1 MSFIEINGLKKS
13 FDGVE
18 VLHGLNL
25 KIERGNLAGLLGP
38 SGCGKS
44 TLLRAIAGL
53 NDIDEG
59 EILIDGRRVDNLPP
73 KDRGLGM
80 VFQQYALFPNRNVL
94 GNVKFG
100 LEMKGVDRKTQE
112 VEAKKMIALVGL
124 EGKEGAFPANLSG
137 GQQQRVA
144 LARSLVT
151 RPDVLL
157 LDEPLSA
164 LDAQIRVQ
172 LRYLIKSLQ
181 EELGITVIL
190 VTHDQEEA
198 MTMSDYIFVMNKGCI
213 VQEGSPAYI
222 YRHPQSEFATR
233 FIGDYNVLSGDA
245 LHAMGVKDHGACAY
259 VAIRPEVLS
268 LEPID
273 DAYIYRAK
281 VVRTSM
287 LGSIYRLYLEVPGE
301 QILKLDQLNRSKNMK
316 TVGDEVT
323 VYVPKAEIIRMV
335 SGQ

>member
-1 MSFIEINGLKKS
+1 MSFIEINNLRKS
-13 FDGVE
+13 FGNTE

-25 KIERGNLAGLLGP
+25 KIARGQLAALLGP

-53 NDIDEG
+53 NTIDEG
-59 EILIDGRRVDNLPP
+59 EIIIDGRRVDGLAP

-80 VFQQYALFPNRNVL
+80 VFQHYALFPNMNVL
-94 GNVKFG
+94 DNVKFG
-100 LEMKGVDRKTQE
+100 LEMKGVDKKTRDT
-112 VEAKKMIALVGL
+112 EAKKMIDLVGL
-124 EGKEGAFPANLSG
+124 MGKEEAYPANLSG

-151 RPDVLL
+151 KPDVLL

-172 LRYLIKSLQ
+172 LRGLIKSLQ
-181 EELGITVIL
+181 AELGITVIL

-198 MTMSDYIFVMNKGCI
+198 MSMSDYIFVMNQGHI
-213 VQEGSPAYI
+213 VQEGSPTYI

-233 FIGDYNVLSGDA
+233 FIGDYNLFTKEEA
-245 LHAMGVKDHGACAY
+245 AAMGAVDHADYSY

-268 LEPID
+268 LEAVG
-273 DAYIYRAK
+273 DAYVYEGK
-281 VVRTSM
+281 VIRTSM
-287 LGSIYRLYLEVPGE
+287 RGSIYRLYIELDGKKT
-301 QILKLDQLNRSKNMK
+301 LKLDQLNRSANMRR
-316 TVGDEVT
+316 VGDKVT
-323 VYVPKAEIIRMV
+323 VYMPKSEIIGMV
-335 SGQ
+335 

>member
-1 MSFIEINGLKKS
+1 MSFIEINNLRKS
-13 FDGVE
+13 FGNTE

-25 KIERGNLAGLLGP
+25 KIARGQLATLLGP

-53 NDIDEG
+53 NSIDEG
-59 EILIDGRRVDNLPP
+59 EIIIDGKRVDGLAP

-80 VFQQYALFPNRNVL
+80 VFQHYALFPNMNVL
-94 GNVKFG
+94 DNVKFG
-100 LEMKGVDRKTQE
+100 LEMKGVDKKTRDT
-112 VEAKKMIALVGL
+112 EAKKMIDLVGL
-124 EGKEGAFPANLSG
+124 TGKEDAYPVNLSG

-151 RPDVLL
+151 KPDVLL

-172 LRYLIKSLQ
+172 LRGLIKSLQ
-181 EELGITVIL
+181 AELGITVIL

-198 MTMSDYIFVMNKGCI
+198 MSMSDYIFVMNQGHI
-213 VQEGSPAYI
+213 VQEGSPTYI

-233 FIGDYNVLSGDA
+233 FIGDYNLFTKEEA
-245 LHAMGVKDHGACAY
+245 AAMGAVDHADYSY

-268 LEPID
+268 LEAVGE
-273 DAYIYRAK
+273 AYVYEGK
-281 VVRTSM
+281 VIRTSM
-287 LGSIYRLYLEVPGE
+287 RGSIYRLYIELDGKKM
-301 QILKLDQLNRSKNMK
+301 LKLDQLNRSANMRR
-316 TVGDEVT
+316 VGDKVT
-323 VYVPKAEIIRMV
+323 VYMPKSEIIGMV
-335 SGQ
+335 

>member
-1 MSFIEINGLKKS
+1 MSFIEINNLRKS
-13 FDGVE
+13 FGNTE

-25 KIERGNLAGLLGP
+25 KIARGQLATLLGP

-53 NDIDEG
+53 NTIDEG
-59 EILIDGRRVDNLPP
+59 EIIIDGRRVDGLAP

-80 VFQQYALFPNRNVL
+80 VFQHYALFPNMNVL
-94 GNVKFG
+94 DNVKFG
-100 LEMKGVDRKTQE
+100 LEMKGVDKKTRDT
-112 VEAKKMIALVGL
+112 EAKKMIDLVGL
-124 EGKEGAFPANLSG
+124 TGKEEAYPANLSG

-151 RPDVLL
+151 KPDVLL

-172 LRYLIKSLQ
+172 LRGLIKSLQ
-181 EELGITVIL
+181 AELGITVIL

-198 MTMSDYIFVMNKGCI
+198 MSMSDYIFVMNQGHI
-213 VQEGSPAYI
+213 VQEGSPTYI

-233 FIGDYNVLSGDA
+233 FIGDYNLFTKEEA
-245 LHAMGVKDHGACAY
+245 AAMGAVDHADYSY

-268 LEPID
+268 LEAVG
-273 DAYIYRAK
+273 DAYVYEGK
-281 VVRTSM
+281 VIRTSM
-287 LGSIYRLYLEVPGE
+287 RGSIYRLYIELDGKKM
-301 QILKLDQLNRSKNMK
+301 LKLDQLNRSANMRR
-316 TVGDEVT
+316 VGDKVT
-323 VYVPKAEIIRMV
+323 VYMPKSEIIGMV
-335 SGQ
+335 

>member
-1 MSFIEINGLKKS
+1 MSFIEINNLRKS
-13 FDGVE
+13 FGNTE

-25 KIERGNLAGLLGP
+25 KIARGQLATLLGP

-53 NDIDEG
+53 NSIDEG
-59 EILIDGRRVDNLPP
+59 EIIIDGKRVDGLAP

-80 VFQQYALFPNRNVL
+80 VFQHYALFPNMNVL
-94 GNVKFG
+94 DNVKFG
-100 LEMKGVDRKTQE
+100 LEMKGVDKKTRDT
-112 VEAKKMIALVGL
+112 EAKKMIDLVGL
-124 EGKEGAFPANLSG
+124 TGKEEAYPANLSG

-151 RPDVLL
+151 KPDVLL

-172 LRYLIKSLQ
+172 LRGLIKSLQ
-181 EELGITVIL
+181 AELGITVIL

-198 MTMSDYIFVMNKGCI
+198 MSMSDYIFVMNQGHI
-213 VQEGSPAYI
+213 VQEGSPTYI

-233 FIGDYNVLSGDA
+233 FIGDYNLFTKEEA
-245 LHAMGVKDHGACAY
+245 AAMGADDHAEYSY

-268 LEPID
+268 LEAVG
-273 DAYIYRAK
+273 DAYVYEGK
-281 VVRTSM
+281 VIRTSM
-287 LGSIYRLYLEVPGE
+287 RGSIYRLYIELDGKKM
-301 QILKLDQLNRSKNMK
+301 LKLDQLNRSANMRR
-316 TVGDEVT
+316 VGDKVT
-323 VYVPKAEIIRMV
+323 VYMPKSEIIGMV
-335 SGQ
+335 

>member
-1 MSFIEINGLKKS
+1 MSFIEINNLRKS
-13 FDGVE
+13 FGNTE

-25 KIERGNLAGLLGP
+25 KIARGQLATLLGP

-53 NDIDEG
+53 NTIDEG
-59 EILIDGRRVDNLPP
+59 EIIIDGRRVDGLAP

-80 VFQQYALFPNRNVL
+80 VFQHYALFPNMNVL
-94 GNVKFG
+94 DNVKFG
-100 LEMKGVDRKTQE
+100 LEMKGVDKKTRDT
-112 VEAKKMIALVGL
+112 EAKKMIDLVGL
-124 EGKEGAFPANLSG
+124 TGKEDAYPANLSG

-151 RPDVLL
+151 KPDVLL

-172 LRYLIKSLQ
+172 LRGLIKSLQ
-181 EELGITVIL
+181 AELGITVIL

-198 MTMSDYIFVMNKGCI
+198 MSMSDYIFVMNQGYI
-213 VQEGSPAYI
+213 VQEGSPTYI

-233 FIGDYNVLSGDA
+233 FIGDYNLFTKEEA
-245 LHAMGVKDHGACAY
+245 AAMGAVDHADYSY

-268 LEPID
+268 LEAVG
-273 DAYIYRAK
+273 DAYVFEGK
-281 VVRTSM
+281 VIRTSM
-287 LGSIYRLYLEVPGE
+287 RGSIYRLYIELDGKKV
-301 QILKLDQLNRSKNMK
+301 LKLDQLNRSANMRR
-316 TVGDEVT
+316 VGDKVT
-323 VYVPKAEIIRMV
+323 VYMPKSEIIGMV
-335 SGQ
+335 

>member
-1 MSFIEINGLKKS
+1 MSFIEINNLRKS
-13 FDGVE
+13 FGATE

-25 KIERGNLAGLLGP
+25 RIARGQLATLLGP

-53 NDIDEG
+53 NTIDEG
-59 EILIDGRRVDNLPP
+59 EIIIDGRRVDGLAP

-80 VFQQYALFPNRNVL
+80 VFQHYALFPNMNVL
-94 GNVKFG
+94 DNVKFG
-100 LEMKGVDRKTQE
+100 LEMKGVDKKTRDT
-112 VEAKKMIALVGL
+112 EAKKMIDLVGL
-124 EGKEGAFPANLSG
+124 TGKEEAYPANLSG

-151 RPDVLL
+151 KPDVLL

-172 LRYLIKSLQ
+172 LRGLIKSLQ
-181 EELGITVIL
+181 AELGITVIL

-198 MTMSDYIFVMNKGCI
+198 MSMSDYIFVMNQGHI
-213 VQEGSPAYI
+213 VQEGSPTYI

-233 FIGDYNVLSGDA
+233 FIGDYNLFTKEEA
-245 LHAMGVKDHGACAY
+245 AAMGAVDHADYSY

-268 LEPID
+268 LEAVG
-273 DAYIYRAK
+273 DAYVYEGK
-281 VVRTSM
+281 VIRTSM
-287 LGSIYRLYLEVPGE
+287 RGSIYRLYIELDGKKM
-301 QILKLDQLNRSKNMK
+301 LKLDQLNRSANMRR
-316 TVGDEVT
+316 VGDKVT
-323 VYVPKAEIIRMV
+323 VYMPKSEIIGMV
-335 SGQ
+335 

>member
-1 MSFIEINGLKKS
+1 MSFIEINNLRKS
-13 FDGVE
+13 FGETE

-25 KIERGNLAGLLGP
+25 KIARGQLATLLGP

-53 NDIDEG
+53 NTIDEG
-59 EILIDGRRVDNLPP
+59 EIIIDGKRVDGLAP

-80 VFQQYALFPNRNVL
+80 VFQHYALFPNMNVL
-94 GNVKFG
+94 DNVKFG
-100 LEMKGVDRKTQE
+100 LEMKGVDKKTRDT
-112 VEAKKMIALVGL
+112 EAKKMIDLVGL
-124 EGKEGAFPANLSG
+124 AGKEVAYPANLSG

-151 RPDVLL
+151 KPDVLL

-172 LRYLIKSLQ
+172 LRGLIKSLQ
-181 EELGITVIL
+181 AELGITVIL

-198 MTMSDYIFVMNKGCI
+198 MSMSDYIFVMNQGHI
-213 VQEGSPAYI
+213 VQEGSPTYI

-233 FIGDYNVLSGDA
+233 FIGDYNLFTKEEA
-245 LHAMGVKDHGACAY
+245 AAMGAVDHADYSY

-268 LEPID
+268 LEAIN
-273 DAYIYRAK
+273 DAYAYEGK
-281 VVRTSM
+281 VIRTSM
-287 LGSIYRLYLEVPGE
+287 RGSIYRLYIELDGKKM
-301 QILKLDQLNRSKNMK
+301 LKLDQLNRSANMRR
-316 TVGDEVT
+316 VGDKVT
-323 VYVPKAEIIRMV
+323 VYMPKSEIIGME
-335 SGQ
+335 

>member
-1 MSFIEINGLKKS
+1 MSFIEINNLRKS
-13 FDGVE
+13 FGNTE

-25 KIERGNLAGLLGP
+25 NIARGQLATLLGP

-53 NDIDEG
+53 NTIDEG
-59 EILIDGRRVDNLPP
+59 EIIIDGRRVDGLAP

-80 VFQQYALFPNRNVL
+80 VFQHYALFPNMNVL
-94 GNVKFG
+94 DNVKFG
-100 LEMKGVDRKTQE
+100 LEMKGVDKKTRDT
-112 VEAKKMIALVGL
+112 EAKKMIDLVGL
-124 EGKEGAFPANLSG
+124 TGKEDAYPANLSG

-151 RPDVLL
+151 KPDVLL

-172 LRYLIKSLQ
+172 LRGLIKSLQ
-181 EELGITVIL
+181 AELGITVIL

-198 MTMSDYIFVMNKGCI
+198 MSMSDYIFVMNQGHI
-213 VQEGSPAYI
+213 VQEGSPTYI

-233 FIGDYNVLSGDA
+233 FIGDYNLFTKEEA
-245 LHAMGVKDHGACAY
+245 AAMGAVDHADYSY

-268 LEPID
+268 LEAVG
-273 DAYIYRAK
+273 DAYVYEGK
-281 VVRTSM
+281 VIRTSM
-287 LGSIYRLYLEVPGE
+287 RGSIYRLYIELDGKKM
-301 QILKLDQLNRSKNMK
+301 LKLDQLNRSANMRR
-316 TVGDEVT
+316 VGDKVT
-323 VYVPKAEIIRMV
+323 VYMPKSEIIGMV
-335 SGQ
+335 

>member
-1 MSFIEINGLKKS
+1 MSFIEINNLRKS
-13 FDGVE
+13 FGNTE

-25 KIERGNLAGLLGP
+25 KIARGQLATLLGP

-53 NDIDEG
+53 NTIDEG
-59 EILIDGRRVDNLPP
+59 EIIIDGRRVDDLAP

-80 VFQQYALFPNRNVL
+80 VFQHYALFPNMNVL
-94 GNVKFG
+94 DNVKFG
-100 LEMKGVDRKTQE
+100 LEMKGVDKKTRDT
-112 VEAKKMIALVGL
+112 EAKKMIDLVGL
-124 EGKEGAFPANLSG
+124 AGKEVAYPANLSG

-151 RPDVLL
+151 KPDVLL

-172 LRYLIKSLQ
+172 LRGLIKSLQ
-181 EELGITVIL
+181 AELGITVIL

-198 MTMSDYIFVMNKGCI
+198 MSMSDYIFVMNQGHI
-213 VQEGSPAYI
+213 VQEGSPTYI

-233 FIGDYNVLSGDA
+233 FIGDYNLFTKEEA
-245 LHAMGVKDHGACAY
+245 AAMGAVDHADYSY

-268 LEPID
+268 LEAID
-273 DAYIYRAK
+273 DAYVYEGK
-281 VVRTSM
+281 VIRTSM
-287 LGSIYRLYLEVPGE
+287 RGSIYRLYIELDGKKM
-301 QILKLDQLNRSKNMK
+301 LKLDQLNRSANMRR
-316 TVGDEVT
+316 VGDKVT
-323 VYVPKAEIIRMV
+323 VYMPKSEIIGMV
-335 SGQ
+335 

>member
-1 MSFIEINGLKKS
+1 MSFIEINNLRKS
-13 FDGVE
+13 FGATE

-25 KIERGNLAGLLGP
+25 RIARGQLAALLGP

-53 NDIDEG
+53 NSIDEG
-59 EILIDGRRVDNLPP
+59 EIIIDGKRVDGLAP

-80 VFQQYALFPNRNVL
+80 VFQHYALFPNMNVL
-94 GNVKFG
+94 DNVKFG
-100 LEMKGVDRKTQE
+100 LEMKGVDKKTRDM
-112 VEAKKMIALVGL
+112 EAKKMIDLVGL
-124 EGKEGAFPANLSG
+124 AGKEEAYPANLSG

-151 RPDVLL
+151 KPDVLL

-172 LRYLIKSLQ
+172 LRGLIKSLQ
-181 EELGITVIL
+181 AELGITVIL

-198 MTMSDYIFVMNKGCI
+198 MSMSDYIFVMNQGHI
-213 VQEGSPAYI
+213 VQEGSPTYI

-233 FIGDYNVLSGDA
+233 FIGDYNLFTKEEA
-245 LHAMGVKDHGACAY
+245 AAMGAVDHADYSY

-268 LEPID
+268 LEAVG
-273 DAYIYRAK
+273 DAYVYEGK
-281 VVRTSM
+281 VIRTSM
-287 LGSIYRLYLEVPGE
+287 RGSIYRLYIEVDGKKM
-301 QILKLDQLNRSKNMK
+301 LKLDQLNRSANMRR
-316 TVGDEVT
+316 VGDKVT
-323 VYVPKAEIIRMV
+323 VYMPKSEIIGMV
-335 SGQ
+335 

>member
-1 MSFIEINGLKKS
+1 MSFIEINNLRKS
-13 FDGVE
+13 FGNTE

-25 KIERGNLAGLLGP
+25 KIARGQLATLLGP

-53 NDIDEG
+53 NTIDEG
-59 EILIDGRRVDNLPP
+59 EIIIDGRRVDGLAP

-80 VFQQYALFPNRNVL
+80 VFQHYALFPNMNVL
-94 GNVKFG
+94 DNVKFG
-100 LEMKGVDRKTQE
+100 LEMKGVDKKTRDT
-112 VEAKKMIALVGL
+112 EAKKMIDLVGL
-124 EGKEGAFPANLSG
+124 TGKEDAYPANLSG

-151 RPDVLL
+151 KPDVLL

-172 LRYLIKSLQ
+172 LRGLIKSLQ
-181 EELGITVIL
+181 AELKITVIL

-198 MTMSDYIFVMNKGCI
+198 MSMSDYIFVMNQGHI
-213 VQEGSPAYI
+213 VQEGSPTYI

-233 FIGDYNVLSGDA
+233 FIGDYNLFTKEEA
-245 LHAMGVKDHGACAY
+245 AAMGAVDYADYSY

-268 LEPID
+268 LEAIK
-273 DAYIYRAK
+273 DAYVYEGK
-281 VVRTSM
+281 VIRTSM
-287 LGSIYRLYLEVPGE
+287 RGSIYRLYIELDGKKM
-301 QILKLDQLNRSKNMK
+301 LKLDQLNRSANMRR
-316 TVGDEVT
+316 VGDKVT
-323 VYVPKAEIIRMV
+323 VYMPKSEIIGMV
-335 SGQ
+335 

>member
-1 MSFIEINGLKKS
+1 MSFIEINNLRKS
-13 FDGVE
+13 FGNAE

-25 KIERGNLAGLLGP
+25 KIARGQLATLLGP

-53 NDIDEG
+53 NSIDEG
-59 EILIDGRRVDNLPP
+59 EIIIDGKRVDGLAP

-80 VFQQYALFPNRNVL
+80 VFQHYALFPNMNVL
-94 GNVKFG
+94 DNVKFG
-100 LEMKGVDRKTQE
+100 LEMKGVDKKTRDT
-112 VEAKKMIALVGL
+112 EAKKMIDLVGL
-124 EGKEGAFPANLSG
+124 TGKEEAYPANLSG

-151 RPDVLL
+151 KPDVLL

-172 LRYLIKSLQ
+172 LRGLIKSLQ
-181 EELGITVIL
+181 AELGITVIL

-198 MTMSDYIFVMNKGCI
+198 MSMSDYIFVMNQGHI
-213 VQEGSPAYI
+213 VQEGSPTYI

-233 FIGDYNVLSGDA
+233 FIGDYNLFTKEEA
-245 LHAMGVKDHGACAY
+245 AAMGADDHADYSY

-268 LEPID
+268 LEAVG
-273 DAYIYRAK
+273 DAYVYEGK
-281 VVRTSM
+281 VIRTSM
-287 LGSIYRLYLEVPGE
+287 RGSIYRLYIELDGKKM
-301 QILKLDQLNRSKNMK
+301 LKLDQLNRSANMRR
-316 TVGDEVT
+316 VGDKVT
-323 VYVPKAEIIRMV
+323 VYMPKSEIIGMV
-335 SGQ
+335 

>member
-1 MSFIEINGLKKS
+1 MSFIEINNLRKS
-13 FDGVE
+13 FGNTE

-25 KIERGNLAGLLGP
+25 KIARGQLATLLGP

-53 NDIDEG
+53 NSIDEG
-59 EILIDGRRVDNLPP
+59 EIIIDGKRVDGLAP

-80 VFQQYALFPNRNVL
+80 VFQHYALFPNMNVL
-94 GNVKFG
+94 DNVKFG
-100 LEMKGVDRKTQE
+100 LEMKGVDKKTRDT
-112 VEAKKMIALVGL
+112 EAKKMIDLVGL
-124 EGKEGAFPANLSG
+124 TGKEEAYPANLSG

-151 RPDVLL
+151 KPDVLL

-172 LRYLIKSLQ
+172 LRGLIKSLQ
-181 EELGITVIL
+181 AELGITVIL

-198 MTMSDYIFVMNKGCI
+198 MSMSDYIFVMNQGHI
-213 VQEGSPAYI
+213 VQEGSPTYI

-233 FIGDYNVLSGDA
+233 FIGDYNLFTKEEA
-245 LHAMGVKDHGACAY
+245 AAMGADDHADYSY

-268 LEPID
+268 LEAVG
-273 DAYIYRAK
+273 DAYVYEGK
-281 VVRTSM
+281 VIRTSM
-287 LGSIYRLYLEVPGE
+287 RGSIYRLYIELDGKKM
-301 QILKLDQLNRSKNMK
+301 LKLDQLNRSANMRR
-316 TVGDEVT
+316 VGDKVT
-323 VYVPKAEIIRMV
+323 VYMPKSEIIGMV
-335 SGQ
+335 

>member
-1 MSFIEINGLKKS
+1 MSFIEINNLRKS
-13 FDGVE
+13 FGATE

-25 KIERGNLAGLLGP
+25 KIARGQLAALLGP

-53 NDIDEG
+53 NTIDEG
-59 EILIDGRRVDNLPP
+59 EIIIDGRRVDGLAP

-80 VFQQYALFPNRNVL
+80 VFQHYALFPNMNVL
-94 GNVKFG
+94 DNVKFG
-100 LEMKGVDRKTQE
+100 LEMKGVDKKTRDT
-112 VEAKKMIALVGL
+112 EAKKMIDLVGL
-124 EGKEGAFPANLSG
+124 TGKEDAYPANLSG

-151 RPDVLL
+151 KPDVLL

-172 LRYLIKSLQ
+172 LRGLIKSLQ
-181 EELGITVIL
+181 AELGITVIL

-198 MTMSDYIFVMNKGCI
+198 MSMSDYIFVMNQGHI
-213 VQEGSPAYI
+213 VQEGSPTYI

-233 FIGDYNVLSGDA
+233 FIGDYNLFTKEEA
-245 LHAMGVKDHGACAY
+245 AAMGAVDHAEYSY

-268 LEPID
+268 LEAVG
-273 DAYIYRAK
+273 DAYVYEGK
-281 VVRTSM
+281 VIRTSM
-287 LGSIYRLYLEVPGE
+287 RGSIYRLYIELDGKKM
-301 QILKLDQLNRSKNMK
+301 LKLDQLNRSANMRR
-316 TVGDEVT
+316 VGDKVT
-323 VYVPKAEIIRMV
+323 VYMPKSEIIGMV
-335 SGQ
+335 

>member
-1 MSFIEINGLKKS
+1 MSFIEINNLRKS
-13 FDGVE
+13 FGNTE

-25 KIERGNLAGLLGP
+25 KIARGQLATLLGP

-53 NDIDEG
+53 NTIDEG
-59 EILIDGRRVDNLPP
+59 EIIIDGRRVDGLAP

-80 VFQQYALFPNRNVL
+80 VFQHYALFPNMNVL
-94 GNVKFG
+94 DNVKFG
-100 LEMKGVDRKTQE
+100 LEMKGVDKKTRDA
-112 VEAKKMIALVGL
+112 EAKKMIDLVGL
-124 EGKEGAFPANLSG
+124 TGKEDAYPANLSG

-151 RPDVLL
+151 KPDVLL

-172 LRYLIKSLQ
+172 LRGLIKSLQ
-181 EELGITVIL
+181 AELGITVIL

-198 MTMSDYIFVMNKGCI
+198 MSMSDYIFVMNQGHI
-213 VQEGSPAYI
+213 VQEGSPTYI

-233 FIGDYNVLSGDA
+233 FIGDYNLFTKEEA
-245 LHAMGVKDHGACAY
+245 AAMGAVDHADYSY

-268 LEPID
+268 LEAVG
-273 DAYIYRAK
+273 DAYVYEGK
-281 VVRTSM
+281 VIRTSM
-287 LGSIYRLYLEVPGE
+287 RGSIYRLYIELDGKKV
-301 QILKLDQLNRSKNMK
+301 LKLDQLNRSANMRR
-316 TVGDEVT
+316 VGDKVT
-323 VYVPKAEIIRMV
+323 VYMPKSEIIGMV
-335 SGQ
+335 

>member
-1 MSFIEINGLKKS
+1 MSFIEINNLRKS
-13 FDGVE
+13 FGNTE

-25 KIERGNLAGLLGP
+25 KIARGQLATLLGP

-53 NDIDEG
+53 NTIDEG
-59 EILIDGRRVDNLPP
+59 EIIIDGRRVDGLAP

-80 VFQQYALFPNRNVL
+80 VFQHYALFPNMNVL
-94 GNVKFG
+94 DNVKFG
-100 LEMKGVDRKTQE
+100 LDMKGVDKKTRDT
-112 VEAKKMIALVGL
+112 EAKKMIDLVGL
-124 EGKEGAFPANLSG
+124 TGKEEAYPANLSG

-151 RPDVLL
+151 KPDVLL

-172 LRYLIKSLQ
+172 LRGLIKSLQ
-181 EELGITVIL
+181 AELGITVIL

-198 MTMSDYIFVMNKGCI
+198 MSMSDYIFVMNQGHI
-213 VQEGSPAYI
+213 VQEGSPTYI

-233 FIGDYNVLSGDA
+233 FIGDYNLFTKEEA
-245 LHAMGVKDHGACAY
+245 AAMGADDHADYSY

-268 LEPID
+268 LEAID
-273 DAYIYRAK
+273 DAYVYEGK
-281 VVRTSM
+281 VIRTSM
-287 LGSIYRLYLEVPGE
+287 RGSIYRLYIELDGKKM
-301 QILKLDQLNRSKNMK
+301 LKLDQLNRSANMRR
-316 TVGDEVT
+316 VGDKVT
-323 VYVPKAEIIRMV
+323 VYMPKSEIIGMV
-335 SGQ
+335 

>member
-1 MSFIEINGLKKS
+1 MSFIEINNLRKS
-13 FDGVE
+13 FGATE

-25 KIERGNLAGLLGP
+25 RIARGQLAALLGP

-53 NDIDEG
+53 NSIDEG
-59 EILIDGRRVDNLPP
+59 EIIIDGKRVDGLAP

-80 VFQQYALFPNRNVL
+80 VFQHYALFPNMNVL
-94 GNVKFG
+94 DNVKFG
-100 LEMKGVDRKTQE
+100 LEMKGVDKKTRDM
-112 VEAKKMIALVGL
+112 EAKKMIDLVGL
-124 EGKEGAFPANLSG
+124 AGKEEAYPANLSG

-151 RPDVLL
+151 KPDVLL

-172 LRYLIKSLQ
+172 LRGLIKSLQ
-181 EELGITVIL
+181 AELGITVIL

-198 MTMSDYIFVMNKGCI
+198 MSMSDYIFVMNQGHI
-213 VQEGSPAYI
+213 VQEGSPTYI

-233 FIGDYNVLSGDA
+233 FIGDYNLFTKEEA
-245 LHAMGVKDHGACAY
+245 AAMGAVDHADYSY

-268 LEPID
+268 LEAVG
-273 DAYIYRAK
+273 DAYVYEGK
-281 VVRTSM
+281 VIRTSM
-287 LGSIYRLYLEVPGE
+287 RGSIYRLYIELEGKKM
-301 QILKLDQLNRSKNMK
+301 LKLDQLNRSANMRR
-316 TVGDEVT
+316 VGDKVT
-323 VYVPKAEIIRMV
+323 VYMPKSEIIGMV
-335 SGQ
+335 

>member
-1 MSFIEINGLKKS
+1 MSFIEINNLRKS
-13 FDGVE
+13 FGNTE

-25 KIERGNLAGLLGP
+25 KIARGQLATLLGP

-53 NDIDEG
+53 NTIDEG
-59 EILIDGRRVDNLPP
+59 EIIIDGRRVDGLAP

-80 VFQQYALFPNRNVL
+80 VFQHYALFPNMNVL
-94 GNVKFG
+94 DNVKFG
-100 LEMKGVDRKTQE
+100 LEMKGVDKKTRDT
-112 VEAKKMIALVGL
+112 EAKKMIDLVGL
-124 EGKEGAFPANLSG
+124 TGKEDAYPANLSG

-151 RPDVLL
+151 KPDVLL

-172 LRYLIKSLQ
+172 LRGLIKSLQ
-181 EELGITVIL
+181 AELGITVIL

-198 MTMSDYIFVMNKGCI
+198 MSMSDYIFVMNQGHI
-213 VQEGSPAYI
+213 VQEGSPTYI

-233 FIGDYNVLSGDA
+233 FIGDYNLFTKEEA
-245 LHAMGVKDHGACAY
+245 AAMGAVDYADYSY

-268 LEPID
+268 LEAIK
-273 DAYIYRAK
+273 DAYVYEGK
-281 VVRTSM
+281 VIRTSM
-287 LGSIYRLYLEVPGE
+287 RGSIYRLYIELDGKKM
-301 QILKLDQLNRSKNMK
+301 LKLDQLNRSANMRR
-316 TVGDEVT
+316 VGDKVT
-323 VYVPKAEIIRMV
+323 VYMPKSEIIGMV
-335 SGQ
+335 

>member
-1 MSFIEINGLKKS
+1 MSFIEINNLRKS
-13 FDGVE
+13 FGNTE

-25 KIERGNLAGLLGP
+25 KIARGQLATLLGP

-53 NDIDEG
+53 NTIDEG
-59 EILIDGRRVDNLPP
+59 EIIIDGRRVDGLAP

-80 VFQQYALFPNRNVL
+80 VFQHYALFPNMNVL
-94 GNVKFG
+94 DNVKFG
-100 LEMKGVDRKTQE
+100 LEMKGVDKKTRDM
-112 VEAKKMIALVGL
+112 EAKKMIDLVGL
-124 EGKEGAFPANLSG
+124 AGKEEAYPANLSG

-151 RPDVLL
+151 KPDVLL

-172 LRYLIKSLQ
+172 LRGLIKSLQ
-181 EELGITVIL
+181 AELGITVIL

-198 MTMSDYIFVMNKGCI
+198 MSMSDYIFVMNQGHI
-213 VQEGSPAYI
+213 VQEGSPTYI

-233 FIGDYNVLSGDA
+233 FIGDYNLFTKEEA
-245 LHAMGVKDHGACAY
+245 AAMGAVDHADYSY

-268 LEPID
+268 LEAVG
-273 DAYIYRAK
+273 DAYVYEGK
-281 VVRTSM
+281 VIRTSM
-287 LGSIYRLYLEVPGE
+287 RGSIYRLYIEVDGKKM
-301 QILKLDQLNRSKNMK
+301 LKLDQLNRSANMRR
-316 TVGDEVT
+316 VGDKVT
-323 VYVPKAEIIRMV
+323 VYMPKSEIIGMV
-335 SGQ
+335 

>member
-1 MSFIEINGLKKS
+1 MSFIEINNLRKS
-13 FDGVE
+13 FGATE

-25 KIERGNLAGLLGP
+25 RIARGQLAALLGP

-53 NDIDEG
+53 NSIDEG
-59 EILIDGRRVDNLPP
+59 EIIIDGKRVDGLAP

-80 VFQQYALFPNRNVL
+80 VFQHYALFPNMNVL
-94 GNVKFG
+94 DNVKFG
-100 LEMKGVDRKTQE
+100 LEMKGVDKKTRDT
-112 VEAKKMIALVGL
+112 EAKKMIDLVGL
-124 EGKEGAFPANLSG
+124 TGKEEAYPANLSG

-151 RPDVLL
+151 KPDVLL

-172 LRYLIKSLQ
+172 LRGLIKSLQ
-181 EELGITVIL
+181 AELGITVIL

-198 MTMSDYIFVMNKGCI
+198 MSMSDYIFVMNQGHI
-213 VQEGSPAYI
+213 VQEGSPTYI

-233 FIGDYNVLSGDA
+233 FIGDYNLFTKEEA
-245 LHAMGVKDHGACAY
+245 AAMGADDHADYSY

-268 LEPID
+268 LEAVG
-273 DAYIYRAK
+273 DAYVYEGK
-281 VVRTSM
+281 VIRTSM
-287 LGSIYRLYLEVPGE
+287 RGSIYRLYIELDGKKM
-301 QILKLDQLNRSKNMK
+301 LKLDQLNRSANMRR
-316 TVGDEVT
+316 VGDKVT
-323 VYVPKAEIIRMV
+323 VYMPKSEIIGMV
-335 SGQ
+335 

>member
-1 MSFIEINGLKKS
+1 MSFIEINNLRKS
-13 FDGVE
+13 FGNTE

-25 KIERGNLAGLLGP
+25 KIARGQLATLLGP

-53 NDIDEG
+53 NTIDEG
-59 EILIDGRRVDNLPP
+59 EIIIDGKRVDGLAP

-80 VFQQYALFPNRNVL
+80 VFQHYALFPNMNVL
-94 GNVKFG
+94 DNVKFG
-100 LEMKGVDRKTQE
+100 LEMKGVDKKTRDT
-112 VEAKKMIALVGL
+112 EAKKMIDLVGL
-124 EGKEGAFPANLSG
+124 TGKEDAYPANLSG

-151 RPDVLL
+151 KPDVLL

-172 LRYLIKSLQ
+172 LRGLIKSLQ
-181 EELGITVIL
+181 AELGITVIL

-198 MTMSDYIFVMNKGCI
+198 MSMSDYIFVMNQGHI
-213 VQEGSPAYI
+213 VQEGSPTYI

-233 FIGDYNVLSGDA
+233 FIGDYNLFTKEEA
-245 LHAMGVKDHGACAY
+245 AAMGAVDHADYSY

-268 LEPID
+268 LEAVG
-273 DAYIYRAK
+273 DAYVYEGK
-281 VVRTSM
+281 VIRTSM
-287 LGSIYRLYLEVPGE
+287 RGSIYRLYIELDGKKM
-301 QILKLDQLNRSKNMK
+301 LKLDQLNRSANMRR
-316 TVGDEVT
+316 VGDKVT
-323 VYVPKAEIIRMV
+323 VYMPKSEIIGMV
-335 SGQ
+335 

>member
-1 MSFIEINGLKKS
+1 MSFIEINNLRKS
-13 FDGVE
+13 FGNTE

-25 KIERGNLAGLLGP
+25 KIARGQLAALLGP

-53 NDIDEG
+53 NSIDEG
-59 EILIDGRRVDNLPP
+59 EIIIDGRRIDGLAP

-80 VFQQYALFPNRNVL
+80 VFQHYALFPNMNVL
-94 GNVKFG
+94 DNVKFG
-100 LEMKGVDRKTQE
+100 LEMKGVDKKTRDM
-112 VEAKKMIALVGL
+112 EAKKMIDLVGL
-124 EGKEGAFPANLSG
+124 AGKEEAYPANLSG

-151 RPDVLL
+151 KPDVLL

-172 LRYLIKSLQ
+172 LRGLIKSLQ
-181 EELGITVIL
+181 AELGITVIL

-198 MTMSDYIFVMNKGCI
+198 MSMSDYIFVMNQGHI
-213 VQEGSPAYI
+213 VQEGSPTYI

-233 FIGDYNVLSGDA
+233 FIGDYNLFTKEEA
-245 LHAMGVKDHGACAY
+245 AAMGAVDHADYSY

-268 LEPID
+268 LEAVG
-273 DAYIYRAK
+273 DAYVYEGK
-281 VVRTSM
+281 VIRTSM
-287 LGSIYRLYLEVPGE
+287 RGSIYRLYIELDGKKV
-301 QILKLDQLNRSKNMK
+301 LKLDQLNRSANMRR
-316 TVGDEVT
+316 VGDKVT
-323 VYVPKAEIIRMV
+323 VYMPKSEIIGMV
-335 SGQ
+335 

>member
-1 MSFIEINGLKKS
+1 MSFIEINNLRKS
-13 FDGVE
+13 FGNTE

-25 KIERGNLAGLLGP
+25 KIARGQLAALLGP

-53 NDIDEG
+53 NTIDEG
-59 EILIDGRRVDNLPP
+59 EIIIDGKRVDGLAP

-80 VFQQYALFPNRNVL
+80 VFQHYALFPNMNVL
-94 GNVKFG
+94 DNVKFG
-100 LEMKGVDRKTQE
+100 LEMKGVDKKTRDT
-112 VEAKKMIALVGL
+112 EAKKMIDLVGL
-124 EGKEGAFPANLSG
+124 AGKEVAYPANLSG

-151 RPDVLL
+151 KPDVLL

-172 LRYLIKSLQ
+172 LRGLIKSLQ
-181 EELGITVIL
+181 AELGITVIL

-198 MTMSDYIFVMNKGCI
+198 MSMSDYIFVMNQGHI
-213 VQEGSPAYI
+213 VQEGSPTYI

-233 FIGDYNVLSGDA
+233 FIGDYNLFTKEEA
-245 LHAMGVKDHGACAY
+245 AAMGAVDHADYSY

-268 LEPID
+268 LEAVG
-273 DAYIYRAK
+273 DAYVYEGK
-281 VVRTSM
+281 VIRTSM
-287 LGSIYRLYLEVPGE
+287 RGSIYRLYIELDGKKV
-301 QILKLDQLNRSKNMK
+301 LKLDQLNRSANMRR
-316 TVGDEVT
+316 VGDKVT
-323 VYVPKAEIIRMV
+323 VYMPKSEIIGMV
-335 SGQ
+335 

>member
-1 MSFIEINGLKKS
+1 MSFIEINNLRKS
-13 FDGVE
+13 FGATE

-25 KIERGNLAGLLGP
+25 RIARGQLATLLGP

-53 NDIDEG
+53 NTIDEG
-59 EILIDGRRVDNLPP
+59 EIIIDGRRVDDLVP

-80 VFQQYALFPNRNVL
+80 VFQHYALFPNMNVL
-94 GNVKFG
+94 DNVKFG
-100 LEMKGVDRKTQE
+100 LEMKGVDKKTRDT
-112 VEAKKMIALVGL
+112 EAKKMIDLVGL
-124 EGKEGAFPANLSG
+124 AGKEVAYPANLSG

-151 RPDVLL
+151 KPDVLL

-172 LRYLIKSLQ
+172 LRGLIKSLQ
-181 EELGITVIL
+181 AELGITVIL

-198 MTMSDYIFVMNKGCI
+198 MSMSDYIFVMNQGHI
-213 VQEGSPAYI
+213 VQEGSPTYI

-233 FIGDYNVLSGDA
+233 FIGDYNLFTKEEA
-245 LHAMGVKDHGACAY
+245 AAMGAVDHADYSY

-268 LEPID
+268 LEAVG
-273 DAYIYRAK
+273 DAYVYEGK
-281 VVRTSM
+281 VIRTSM
-287 LGSIYRLYLEVPGE
+287 RGSIYRLYIELDGKKM
-301 QILKLDQLNRSKNMK
+301 LKLDQLNRSANMRR
-316 TVGDEVT
+316 VGDKVT
-323 VYVPKAEIIRMV
+323 VYMPKSEIIGMV
-335 SGQ
+335 

>member
-1 MSFIEINGLKKS
+1 MSFIEINNLRKS
-13 FDGVE
+13 FGNTE

-25 KIERGNLAGLLGP
+25 KIARGQLATLLGP

-53 NDIDEG
+53 NTIDEG
-59 EILIDGRRVDNLPP
+59 EIIIDGRRVDGLAP

-80 VFQQYALFPNRNVL
+80 VFQHYALFPNMNVL
-94 GNVKFG
+94 DNVKFG
-100 LEMKGVDRKTQE
+100 LDMKGVDKKTRDT
-112 VEAKKMIALVGL
+112 EAKKMIDLVGL
-124 EGKEGAFPANLSG
+124 AGKEEAYPTNLSG

-151 RPDVLL
+151 KPDVLL

-172 LRYLIKSLQ
+172 LRGLIKSLQ
-181 EELGITVIL
+181 AELGITVIL

-198 MTMSDYIFVMNKGCI
+198 MSMSDYIFVMNQGHI
-213 VQEGSPAYI
+213 VQEGSPTYI

-233 FIGDYNVLSGDA
+233 FIGDYNLFTKEEA
-245 LHAMGVKDHGACAY
+245 AAMGADDHADYSY

-268 LEPID
+268 LEAID
-273 DAYIYRAK
+273 DAYVYEGK
-281 VVRTSM
+281 VIRTSM
-287 LGSIYRLYLEVPGE
+287 RGSIYRLYIELDGKKM
-301 QILKLDQLNRSKNMK
+301 LKLDQLNRSANMRR
-316 TVGDEVT
+316 VGDKVT
-323 VYVPKAEIIRMV
+323 VYMPKSEIIGMV
-335 SGQ
+335 

>member
-1 MSFIEINGLKKS
+1 MSFIEINNLRKS
-13 FDGVE
+13 FGATE

-25 KIERGNLAGLLGP
+25 RIARGQLAALLGP

-53 NDIDEG
+53 NSIDEG
-59 EILIDGRRVDNLPP
+59 EIIIDGKRVDGLAP

-80 VFQQYALFPNRNVL
+80 VFQHYALFPNMNVL
-94 GNVKFG
+94 DNVKFG
-100 LEMKGVDRKTQE
+100 LEMKGVDKKTRDT
-112 VEAKKMIALVGL
+112 EAKKMIDLVGL
-124 EGKEGAFPANLSG
+124 TGKEDAYPANLSG

-151 RPDVLL
+151 KPDVLL

-172 LRYLIKSLQ
+172 LRGLIKSLQ
-181 EELGITVIL
+181 AELGITVIL

-198 MTMSDYIFVMNKGCI
+198 MSMSDYIFVMNQGHI
-213 VQEGSPAYI
+213 VQEGSPTYI

-233 FIGDYNVLSGDA
+233 FIGDYNLFTKEEA
-245 LHAMGVKDHGACAY
+245 AAMGAVDHADYSY

-268 LEPID
+268 LEAID
-273 DAYIYRAK
+273 DAYAYEGK
-281 VVRTSM
+281 VIRTSM
-287 LGSIYRLYLEVPGE
+287 RGSIYRLYIELDGKKM
-301 QILKLDQLNRSKNMK
+301 LKLDQLNRSANMRR
-316 TVGDEVT
+316 VGDKVT
-323 VYVPKAEIIRMV
+323 VYMPKSEIIGMV
-335 SGQ
+335 

>member
-1 MSFIEINGLKKS
+1 MSFIEINNLRKS
-13 FDGVE
+13 FGNTE

-25 KIERGNLAGLLGP
+25 KIARGQLATLLGP

-53 NDIDEG
+53 NTIDEG
-59 EILIDGRRVDNLPP
+59 EIIIDGRRVDGLAP

-80 VFQQYALFPNRNVL
+80 VFQHYALFPNMNVL
-94 GNVKFG
+94 DNVKFG
-100 LEMKGVDRKTQE
+100 LEMKGVDKKTRDT
-112 VEAKKMIALVGL
+112 EAKKMIDLVGL
-124 EGKEGAFPANLSG
+124 TGKEDAYPANLSG

-151 RPDVLL
+151 KPDVLL

-172 LRYLIKSLQ
+172 LRGLIKSLQ
-181 EELGITVIL
+181 AELGITVIL

-198 MTMSDYIFVMNKGCI
+198 MSMSDYIFVMNQGHI
-213 VQEGSPAYI
+213 VQEGSPTYI

-233 FIGDYNVLSGDA
+233 FIGDYNLFTKEEA
-245 LHAMGVKDHGACAY
+245 AAMGAVDHADYSY

-268 LEPID
+268 LEAVG
-273 DAYIYRAK
+273 DAYVYEGK
-281 VVRTSM
+281 VIRTSM
-287 LGSIYRLYLEVPGE
+287 RGSIYRLYIELDGKKV
-301 QILKLDQLNRSKNMK
+301 LKLDQLNRSANMRR
-316 TVGDEVT
+316 VGDKVT
-323 VYVPKAEIIRMV
+323 VYMPKSEIIGMV
-335 SGQ
+335 

>member
-1 MSFIEINGLKKS
+1 MSFIEINNLRKS
-13 FDGVE
+13 FGATE

-25 KIERGNLAGLLGP
+25 RIARGQLAALLGP

-53 NDIDEG
+53 NSIDEG
-59 EILIDGRRVDNLPP
+59 EIIIDGKRVDGLAP

-80 VFQQYALFPNRNVL
+80 VFQHYALFPNMNVL
-94 GNVKFG
+94 DNVKFG
-100 LEMKGVDRKTQE
+100 LEMKGVDKKTRDT
-112 VEAKKMIALVGL
+112 EAKKMIDLVGL
-124 EGKEGAFPANLSG
+124 TGKEDAYPANLSG

-151 RPDVLL
+151 KPDVLL

-172 LRYLIKSLQ
+172 LRGLIKSLQ
-181 EELGITVIL
+181 AELGITVIL

-198 MTMSDYIFVMNKGCI
+198 MSMSDYIFVMNQGHI
-213 VQEGSPAYI
+213 VQEGSPTYI

-233 FIGDYNVLSGDA
+233 FIGDYNLFTKEEA
-245 LHAMGVKDHGACAY
+245 AAMGADDHADYSY

-268 LEPID
+268 LEAID
-273 DAYIYRAK
+273 DAYVYEGK
-281 VVRTSM
+281 VIRTSM
-287 LGSIYRLYLEVPGE
+287 RGSIYRLYIELDGKKM
-301 QILKLDQLNRSKNMK
+301 LKLDQLNRSANMRR
-316 TVGDEVT
+316 VGDKVT
-323 VYVPKAEIIRMV
+323 VYMPKSEIIGMV
-335 SGQ
+335 

>member
-1 MSFIEINGLKKS
+1 MSFIEINNLRKS
-13 FDGVE
+13 FGNTE

-25 KIERGNLAGLLGP
+25 KIARGQLATLLGP

-53 NDIDEG
+53 NTIDEG
-59 EILIDGRRVDNLPP
+59 EIIIDGRRVDGLAP

-80 VFQQYALFPNRNVL
+80 VFQHYALFPNMNVL
-94 GNVKFG
+94 DNVKFG
-100 LEMKGVDRKTQE
+100 LEMKGVDKKTRDM
-112 VEAKKMIALVGL
+112 EAKKMIDLVGL
-124 EGKEGAFPANLSG
+124 AGKEEAYPANLSG

-151 RPDVLL
+151 KPDVLL

-172 LRYLIKSLQ
+172 LRGLIKSLQ
-181 EELGITVIL
+181 AELGITVIL

-198 MTMSDYIFVMNKGCI
+198 MSMSDYIFVMNQGHI
-213 VQEGSPAYI
+213 VQEGSPTYI

-233 FIGDYNVLSGDA
+233 FIGDYNLFTKEEA
-245 LHAMGVKDHGACAY
+245 AAMGAVDHADYSY

-268 LEPID
+268 LEAVG
-273 DAYIYRAK
+273 DAYVYEGK
-281 VVRTSM
+281 VIRTSM
-287 LGSIYRLYLEVPGE
+287 RGSIYRLYIELDGKKM
-301 QILKLDQLNRSKNMK
+301 LKLDQLNRSANMRR
-316 TVGDEVT
+316 VGDKVT
-323 VYVPKAEIIRMV
+323 VYMPKSEIIGMV
-335 SGQ
+335 

>member
-1 MSFIEINGLKKS
+1 MSFIEINNLRKS
-13 FDGVE
+13 FGATE

-25 KIERGNLAGLLGP
+25 RIARGQLAALLGP

-53 NDIDEG
+53 NTIDEG
-59 EILIDGRRVDNLPP
+59 EIIIDGRRVDGLAP

-80 VFQQYALFPNRNVL
+80 VFQHYALFPNMNVL
-94 GNVKFG
+94 DNVKFG
-100 LEMKGVDRKTQE
+100 LEMKGVDKKTRDT
-112 VEAKKMIALVGL
+112 EAKKMIDLVGL
-124 EGKEGAFPANLSG
+124 TGKEDAYPANLSG

-151 RPDVLL
+151 KPDVLL

-172 LRYLIKSLQ
+172 LRGLIKSLQ
-181 EELGITVIL
+181 AELGITVIL

-198 MTMSDYIFVMNKGCI
+198 MSMSDYIFVMNQGHI
-213 VQEGSPAYI
+213 VQEGSPTYI

-233 FIGDYNVLSGDA
+233 FIGDYNLFTKEEA
-245 LHAMGVKDHGACAY
+245 AAMGAVDHADYSY

-268 LEPID
+268 LEAVG
-273 DAYIYRAK
+273 DAYVYEGK
-281 VVRTSM
+281 VIRTSM
-287 LGSIYRLYLEVPGE
+287 RGSIYRLYIELDGKKM
-301 QILKLDQLNRSKNMK
+301 LKLDQLNRSANMRR
-316 TVGDEVT
+316 VGDKVT
-323 VYVPKAEIIRMV
+323 VYMPKSEIIGMV
-335 SGQ
+335 

>member
-1 MSFIEINGLKKS
+1 MSFIEINNLRKS
-13 FDGVE
+13 FGGTE

-25 KIERGNLAGLLGP
+25 KIARGQLASLLGP

-53 NDIDEG
+53 ISIDEG
-59 EILIDGRRVDNLPP
+59 EILIDGSRVDGLAP

-80 VFQQYALFPNRNVL
+80 VFQHYALFPNMNVL
-94 GNVKFG
+94 DNVKFG
-100 LEMKGVDRKTQE
+100 LEMKGVDPKTRDM
-112 VEAKKMIALVGL
+112 EAKNMIELVGL
-124 EGKEGAFPANLSG
+124 GGKEEAHPANLSG

-151 RPDVLL
+151 RPNVLL

-172 LRYLIKSLQ
+172 LRQLIKSLQ
-181 EELGITVIL
+181 AELGITVIL

-198 MTMSDYIFVMNKGCI
+198 MSMSDYIFVMNQGHI
-213 VQEGSPAYI
+213 VQEGSPTYI

-233 FIGDYNVLSGDA
+233 FIGDYNLFTKEELQLMGAGD
-245 LHAMGVKDHGACAY
+245 HRDYSY

-268 LEPID
+268 LEAID
-273 DAYIYRAK
+273 DAYALEGH

-287 LGSIYRLYLEVPGE
+287 RGSIYRLYIEVAGE
-301 QILKLDQLNRSKNMK
+301 KMLKLDQLNRSANMRN
-316 TVGDEVT
+316 VGDGVT
-323 VYVPKAEIIRMV
+323 VYMPKAEII
-335 SGQ
+335 GLA

>member
-1 MSFIEINGLKKS
+1 MSFIEINNLRKS
-13 FDGVE
+13 FGNTE

-25 KIERGNLAGLLGP
+25 KIARGQLATLLGP

-53 NDIDEG
+53 NSIDEG
-59 EILIDGRRVDNLPP
+59 EIIIDGKRVDGLAP

-80 VFQQYALFPNRNVL
+80 VFQHYALFPNMNVL
-94 GNVKFG
+94 DNVKFG
-100 LEMKGVDRKTQE
+100 LEMKGVDKKTRDT
-112 VEAKKMIALVGL
+112 EAKKMIDLVGL
-124 EGKEGAFPANLSG
+124 TGKEDAYPVNLSG

-151 RPDVLL
+151 KPDVLL

-172 LRYLIKSLQ
+172 LRGLIKSLQ
-181 EELGITVIL
+181 AELGITVIL

-198 MTMSDYIFVMNKGCI
+198 MSMSDYIFVMNQGHI
-213 VQEGSPAYI
+213 VQEGSPTYI

-233 FIGDYNVLSGDA
+233 FIGDYNLFTKEEA
-245 LHAMGVKDHGACAY
+245 AAMGAVDHAEYSY

-268 LEPID
+268 LEAVG
-273 DAYIYRAK
+273 DAYVYEGK
-281 VVRTSM
+281 VIRTSM
-287 LGSIYRLYLEVPGE
+287 RGSIYRLYIELDGKKM
-301 QILKLDQLNRSKNMK
+301 LKLDQLNRSANMRR
-316 TVGDEVT
+316 VGDKVT
-323 VYVPKAEIIRMV
+323 VYMPKSEIIGMV
-335 SGQ
+335 

>member
-1 MSFIEINGLKKS
+1 MSFIEINNLRKS
-13 FDGVE
+13 FGATE

-25 KIERGNLAGLLGP
+25 RIARGQLAALLGP

-53 NDIDEG
+53 NSIDEG
-59 EILIDGRRVDNLPP
+59 EIIIDGKRVDGLAP

-80 VFQQYALFPNRNVL
+80 VFQHYALFPNMNVL
-94 GNVKFG
+94 DNVIFG
-100 LEMKGVDRKTQE
+100 LEMKGVDKKTRDT
-112 VEAKKMIALVGL
+112 EAKKMIDLVGL
-124 EGKEGAFPANLSG
+124 TGKEDAYPANLSG

-151 RPDVLL
+151 KPDVLL

-172 LRYLIKSLQ
+172 LRGLIKSLQ
-181 EELGITVIL
+181 AELKITVIL

-198 MTMSDYIFVMNKGCI
+198 MSMSDYIFVMNQGHI
-213 VQEGSPAYI
+213 VQEGSPTYI

-233 FIGDYNVLSGDA
+233 FIGDYNLFTKEEA
-245 LHAMGVKDHGACAY
+245 AAMGAVDHADYSY

-268 LEPID
+268 LEAID
-273 DAYIYRAK
+273 DAYAYEGK
-281 VVRTSM
+281 VIRTSM
-287 LGSIYRLYLEVPGE
+287 RGSIYRLYIEVDGKKM
-301 QILKLDQLNRSKNMK
+301 LKLDQLNRSANMRR
-316 TVGDEVT
+316 VGDKVT
-323 VYVPKAEIIRMV
+323 VYMPKSEIIGMV
-335 SGQ
+335 